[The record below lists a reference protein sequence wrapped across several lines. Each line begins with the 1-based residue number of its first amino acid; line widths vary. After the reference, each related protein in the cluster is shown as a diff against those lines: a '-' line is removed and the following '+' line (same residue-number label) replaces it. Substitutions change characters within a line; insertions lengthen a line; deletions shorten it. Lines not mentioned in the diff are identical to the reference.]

1 MATKRRK
8 VRLRYKEERVLFSDV
23 LPYELPVIFSN
34 RYFYRYLLE
43 CSVKIRNGKLEYD
56 PNMPAGAKQML
67 YLIFGCRND
76 NDLRNLKFDNAAQ
89 STIPFSYQIL
99 HKPTKARTLTVIH
112 PANQI
117 EMVNFYEKYKS
128 LILYYC
134 GRDEFSLR
142 HPKKVACYFYY
153 RDRLHNKLLGKKADN
168 IELFF
173 NEYENLKSYFS
184 YGSYT
189 HIHKFYEDYLYQ
201 QAEKKFD
208 KLLKFDIQSCFDS
221 IYTHSIAWATNSG
234 RDIYKHTFK
243 GKNDGTFGYAFDLIM
258 QRMNYGETNG
268 IVIGPEFSRIF
279 SEIILQQVDTC
290 VKRRLLKLG
299 YKPNTDYICYRYV
312 DDYFFFYSDQKVKD
326 EAMRAF
332 MEELKEYK
340 LSISDS
346 KTKEYKHPFITEIT
360 IAKQGIDR
368 LITDSL
374 SYHDGGDV
382 IVEEDDDEPNESDIV
397 EDELTE
403 EIDIEKL
410 QQALDNK
417 DNLFFKSN
425 RFISKYKAIIS
436 NAKVENRE
444 VVNYTLARIERKV
457 LSVLNR
463 FDRSF
468 KRLSF
473 AFNAGVMMDECAIK
487 KKRMENMLADYL
499 VQVCDVAFFLYSD
512 CKRINTTLK
521 VMNIMNKII
530 IYLENGY
537 KLKDKPDVQ
546 RFTNVIRDTVFR
558 DIQKEI
564 EQVFRISRYND
575 QTPLESLFLLITT
588 KSLRN
593 KFYLNQDIL
602 DQYLG
607 VKYEG
612 MKLKK
617 DEPQPEMNALVFI
630 LLLYY
635 YGNSDKYIKQ
645 RYALIELI
653 TRRFKKDSKDLR
665 RKQSE
670 LVILLLDLLA
680 CPYLRHKDRREMCSA
695 MGVDESAQTE
705 IEKYL
710 KKRRYM
716 FTRWTNVNL
725 TKELGAKV
733 SLEVY
738 S

>member
-43 CSVKIRNGKLEYD
+43 CGIKVRNDKLEYD
-56 PNMPAGAKQML
+56 SNMPAGAKQML
-67 YLIFGCRND
+67 YMIFGCKND
-76 NDLRNLKFDNAAQ
+76 NDLRYLKFDNASQ

-99 HKPTKARTLTVIH
+99 HKPTKARTLAVIH

-117 EMVNFYEKYKS
+117 EVVGFYEKYKS

-184 YGSYT
+184 YESYT
-189 HIHKFYEDYLYQ
+189 HIHKFFEDYLYQ

-208 KLLKFDIQSCFDS
+208 NLLKFDIQSCFDS
-221 IYTHSIAWATNSG
+221 IYTHSMAWATNSG
-234 RDIYKHTFK
+234 RDIYKRFFK
-243 GKNDGTFGYAFDLIM
+243 GKNDETFGYAFDLLM

-279 SEIILQQVDTC
+279 SEIILQQVDIC
-290 VKRRLLKLG
+290 VKRRLTKLG
-299 YKPNTDYICYRYV
+299 YKPNTDYLCYRYV
-312 DDYFFFYSDQKVKD
+312 DDFFFFYTDSKVKD

-332 MEELKEYK
+332 MEELREYK

-360 IAKQGIDR
+360 KAKHGIDR
-368 LITDSL
+368 LISDYL
-374 SYHDGGDV
+374 SFHDGQDAIV
-382 IVEEDDDEPNESDIV
+382 DEEEELTDNDVEEDVLNG
-397 EDELTE
+397 
-403 EIDIEKL
+403 EIDLEML
-410 QQALDNK
+410 QQALNNK
-417 DNLFFKSN
+417 DRLFFKSN
-425 RFISKYKAIIS
+425 HFISKYKHVIS
-436 NAKVENRE
+436 TACVENRE
-444 VVNYTLARIERKV
+444 VVNYTLARIEKKI

-463 FDRSF
+463 FDRDY
-468 KRLSF
+468 KRLSA
-473 AFNAGVMMDECAIK
+473 AFNEGVMMDECAVKIN
-487 KKRMENMLADYL
+487 RLESMLADYL

-530 IYLENGY
+530 IYLENDY
-537 KLKDKPDVQ
+537 KKEDGVVIS
-546 RFTNVIRDTVFR
+546 RFTNAIRDMVFR

-564 EQVFRISRYND
+564 EQVFRLSKYNE
-575 QTPLESLFLLITT
+575 QTPLESLFLLITI

-593 KFYLNQDIL
+593 KFCINQDVL

-607 VKYEG
+607 IEYDG
-612 MKLKK
+612 MKLKP
-617 DEPQPEMNALVFI
+617 DVAQPEMNALVFI

-635 YGNSDKYIKQ
+635 YGNSDKYKKQ
-645 RYALIELI
+645 RYALIKLI
-653 TRRFKKDSKDLR
+653 TKKFRREKEDLR

-680 CPYLRHKDRREMCSA
+680 CPFLRHEDRRDMCAA
-695 MGVDESAQTE
+695 MGVDETAQTE
-705 IEKYL
+705 IEAYL

>member
-1 MATKRRK
+1 MAVKRSK

-43 CSVKIRNGKLEYD
+43 CGIKIRNGELEYD
-56 PNMPAGAKQML
+56 ANMPAGAKQML
-67 YLIFGCRND
+67 YLIFGCKND
-76 NDLRNLKFDNAAQ
+76 IELRNWKAVDSSK
-89 STIPFSYQIL
+89 STIPFCYQIL

-117 EMVNFYEKYKS
+117 EVVSFYKKYKS
-128 LILYYC
+128 LMLYYC

-153 RDRLHNKLLGKKADN
+153 RDRLHNRLLGKSADH

-173 NEYENLKSYFS
+173 NEYENLKSFFS

-208 KLLKFDIQSCFDS
+208 RLLKFDIQSCFDS

-234 RDIYKHTFK
+234 RDIYKRTFK
-243 GKNDGTFGYAFDLIM
+243 GKNDGTFGFAFDLLM

-299 YKPNTDYICYRYV
+299 YKPNTDYLCYRYV
-312 DDYFFFYSDQKVKD
+312 DDYFFFFSDQKVKE
-326 EAMRAF
+326 EAIRAF
-332 MEELKEYK
+332 MEELREYK
-340 LSISDS
+340 LSISES
-346 KTKEYKHPFITEIT
+346 KTQEYNHPFITEIT
-360 IAKQGIDR
+360 IAKQGIDQ
-368 LITDSL
+368 LITDYL
-374 SYHDGGDV
+374 SFHDCNDT
-382 IVEEDDDEPNESDIV
+382 IAEDEN
-397 EDELTE
+397 DELTDSDNE
-403 EIDIEKL
+403 EDVLNGEMDIDKL
-410 QQALDNK
+410 QKTLDNK
-417 DNLFFKSN
+417 NRLFFKSN
-425 RFISKYKAIIS
+425 HFIAKYKAIIWG
-436 NAKVENRE
+436 AKVENRE

-463 FDRSF
+463 FDKDF
-468 KRLSF
+468 KRLSV
-473 AFNAGVMMDECAIK
+473 ALNEGVMIDECTK
-487 KKRMENMLADYL
+487 KKNQMEVMLADYL
-499 VQVCDVAFFLYSD
+499 VQVCDLAFFLYSD

-530 IYLENGY
+530 IYLENDY
-537 KLKDKPDVQ
+537 KREDKPEMQ
-546 RFTNVIRDTVFR
+546 RFTNVIRDVVFR
-558 DIQKEI
+558 NIQKEI
-564 EQVFRISRYND
+564 EQVFRISRYNE
-575 QTPLESLFLLITT
+575 QTPLESLFLLITM

-593 KFYLNQDIL
+593 KFCINQEIL

-607 VKYEG
+607 VKYDG
-612 MKLKK
+612 MRLKK
-617 DEPQPEMNALVFI
+617 GEVQPDMNALVFI

-635 YGNSDKYIKQ
+635 YGNSDRYQKQ
-645 RYALIELI
+645 RYALIELL
-653 TRRFKKDSKDLR
+653 TKRFRRDEADLR

-670 LVILLLDLLA
+670 LIILLLDLLA
-680 CPYLRHKDRREMCSA
+680 CPFLSHKDRRDMCAA
-695 MGVDESAQTE
+695 MGVDEAAQTE
-705 IEKYL
+705 IENYL
-710 KKRRYM
+710 KKRKYM

>member
-43 CSVKIRNGKLEYD
+43 CGIKVRNGKLQYD
-56 PNMPAGAKQML
+56 ANMPAGAKQML
-67 YLIFGCRND
+67 YLIFGCKTD
-76 NDLRNLKFDNAAQ
+76 NDLRYLKFDNASQ
-89 STIPFSYQIL
+89 STIPYTYQIL

-117 EMVNFYEKYKS
+117 EVVGFFEKYKS

-184 YGSYT
+184 YDSYT

-208 KLLKFDIQSCFDS
+208 NLLKFDIQSCFDS
-221 IYTHSIAWATNSG
+221 IYTHSMAWATNSG
-234 RDIYKHTFK
+234 RDIYKRFFK
-243 GKNDGTFGYAFDLIM
+243 GKNDETFGYAFDLLM

-290 VKRRLLKLG
+290 VKRRLTKLG
-299 YKPNTDYICYRYV
+299 YKPNTDYLCYRYV
-312 DDYFFFYSDQKVKD
+312 DDYFFFYTDSKVKD

-332 MEELKEYK
+332 MEELREYK
-340 LSISDS
+340 LSISES
-346 KTKEYKHPFITEIT
+346 KTKEYNHPFITEIT
-360 IAKQGIDR
+360 KAKHGIDR
-368 LITDSL
+368 LISDYL
-374 SYHDGGDV
+374 SFHDGQDA
-382 IVEEDDDEPNESDIV
+382 IVEEEEELADNDVDEEVLNG
-397 EDELTE
+397 
-403 EIDIEKL
+403 EIDLEKL

-417 DNLFFKSN
+417 DRLFFKSN
-425 RFISKYKAIIS
+425 HFIAKYKDVILTAG
-436 NAKVENRE
+436 VENRE
-444 VVNYTLARIERKV
+444 VVNYTLARIEKKI

-463 FDRSF
+463 FDRNY
-468 KRLSF
+468 KRLSA
-473 AFNAGVMMDECAIK
+473 AFNEGVMMDECAVKIN
-487 KKRMENMLADYL
+487 RLESMLADYL

-530 IYLENGY
+530 IYLENDY
-537 KLKDKPDVQ
+537 KKENGIVIP
-546 RFTNVIRDTVFR
+546 RFTNAIRDMVFR

-564 EQVFRISRYND
+564 EQVFRISKYNE
-575 QTPLESLFLLITT
+575 QTPLESLFLLITI

-593 KFYLNQDIL
+593 KFCINQDVL

-607 VKYEG
+607 IEYDG
-612 MKLKK
+612 IKLKQ
-617 DEPQPEMNALVFI
+617 DVAQPEMNALVFI

-635 YGNSDKYIKQ
+635 YGNSDKYLKQ
-645 RYALIELI
+645 RYALIKLI
-653 TRRFKKDSKDLR
+653 TNRFKREEKDLR

-680 CPYLRHKDRREMCSA
+680 CPFLRHEDRRDMCAA
-695 MGVDESAQTE
+695 MGVDEAAQTE
-705 IEKYL
+705 IEDYL
-710 KKRRYM
+710 KKRKYM

>member
-1 MATKRRK
+1 MAVMRRK

-43 CSVKIRNGKLEYD
+43 CGVKIHNGKLEYD
-56 PNMPAGAKQML
+56 ANIPAGAKQML

-76 NDLRNLKFDNAAQ
+76 DELSKWRAIDSSK

-99 HKPTKARTLTVIH
+99 HKPTKTRTLTVIH
-112 PANQI
+112 PANQV
-117 EMVNFYEKYKS
+117 EVVSFYEKYKS

-153 RDRLHNKLLGKKADN
+153 RDRLHNRLLGKKADH

-208 KLLKFDIQSCFDS
+208 QLLKFDIQSCFDS

-234 RDIYKHTFK
+234 REIYKRTFK
-243 GKNDGTFGYAFDLIM
+243 GKNDGTFGFAFDQLM

-290 VKRRLLKLG
+290 VKRRLSKLG
-299 YKPNTDYICYRYV
+299 YKPNTDYLCYRYV
-312 DDYFFFYSDQKVKD
+312 DDYFFFYSDQNVKQ

-332 MEELKEYK
+332 MEELREYK
-340 LSISDS
+340 LSISES
-346 KTKEYKHPFITEIT
+346 KTKEYVHPFITEIT

-368 LITDSL
+368 LITDYL
-374 SYHDGGDV
+374 SFHD
-382 IVEEDDDEPNESDIV
+382 ENEAIT
-397 EDELTE
+397 EDEEVMSDSDTE
-403 EIDIEKL
+403 DGAINVDIDVDKL
-410 QQALDNK
+410 QQTLDNK
-417 DNLFFKSN
+417 DKLFFKSN
-425 RFISKYKAIIS
+425 NFIAKYKAIIS
-436 NAKVENRE
+436 AAKVENRE
-444 VVNYTLARIERKV
+444 VVNYTLARVEMKV

-463 FDRSF
+463 FDKDF
-468 KRLSF
+468 KRLSV
-473 AFNAGVMMDECAIK
+473 ALNEGVMIDECENK
-487 KKRMENMLADYL
+487 KYRMEAMLTDYL
-499 VQVCDVAFFLYSD
+499 VQVCDLTFFLYSD

-530 IYLENGY
+530 IYLKNDY
-537 KLKDKPDVQ
+537 KRKDKSDVQ
-546 RFTNVIRDTVFR
+546 RFTNVIRDVVFK

-575 QTPLESLFLLITT
+575 QIPLESLFLLITV
-588 KSLRN
+588 KSLKN
-593 KFYLNQDIL
+593 KYCINQDIL
-602 DQYLG
+602 DQYMG

-617 DEPQPEMNALVFI
+617 DEVQPEMNALVFM

-635 YGNSDKYIKQ
+635 YGNSDRYKKQ

-653 TRRFKKDSKDLR
+653 TKRFRREGVDMR

-670 LVILLLDLLA
+670 LIILLMDLLA
-680 CPYLRHKDRREMCSA
+680 CPFLRHKDRRDMCAA
-695 MGVDESAQTE
+695 MGVDETAQTE
-705 IEKYL
+705 IENYL
-710 KKRRYM
+710 KKRKYM

-725 TKELGAKV
+725 TKELEAKV

>member
-43 CSVKIRNGKLEYD
+43 CGIKVRNGKLQYD
-56 PNMPAGAKQML
+56 ANMPAGAKQML
-67 YLIFGCRND
+67 YLIFGCKTD
-76 NDLRNLKFDNAAQ
+76 NDLRYLKFDNASQ
-89 STIPFSYQIL
+89 STIPFTYQIL
-99 HKPTKARTLTVIH
+99 HKPTKVRTLTVIH

-117 EMVNFYEKYKS
+117 EVVGFFEKFKS

-184 YGSYT
+184 YDSYT

-208 KLLKFDIQSCFDS
+208 NLLKFDIQSCFDS
-221 IYTHSIAWATNSG
+221 IYTHSMAWATNSG
-234 RDIYKHTFK
+234 RDIYKRFFK
-243 GKNDGTFGYAFDLIM
+243 GKNDETFGYAFDLLM

-290 VKRRLLKLG
+290 VKRRLTKLG
-299 YKPNTDYICYRYV
+299 YKPNTDYLCYRYV
-312 DDYFFFYSDQKVKD
+312 DDYFFFYTDSKVKD

-332 MEELKEYK
+332 MEELREYK
-340 LSISDS
+340 LSISES
-346 KTKEYKHPFITEIT
+346 KTKEYNHPFITEIT
-360 IAKQGIDR
+360 KAKHGIDR
-368 LITDSL
+368 LISDYL
-374 SYHDGGDV
+374 SFHDGQDA
-382 IVEEDDDEPNESDIV
+382 IVEEEEELADNDVDEEVLNG
-397 EDELTE
+397 
-403 EIDIEKL
+403 EIDLEKL

-417 DNLFFKSN
+417 DRLFFKSN
-425 RFISKYKAIIS
+425 HFIAKYKDVILTAG
-436 NAKVENRE
+436 VENRE
-444 VVNYTLARIERKV
+444 VVNYTLARIEKII

-463 FDRSF
+463 FDRNY
-468 KRLSF
+468 KRLSA
-473 AFNAGVMMDECAIK
+473 AFNEGVMMDECAVKIN
-487 KKRMENMLADYL
+487 RLESMLADYL

-530 IYLENGY
+530 IYLENDY
-537 KLKDKPDVQ
+537 KKENGIVIP
-546 RFTNVIRDTVFR
+546 RFTNAIRDMVFR

-564 EQVFRISRYND
+564 EQVFRISKYNE
-575 QTPLESLFLLITT
+575 QTPLESLFLLITI

-593 KFYLNQDIL
+593 KFCINQDVL

-607 VKYEG
+607 IEYDG
-612 MKLKK
+612 IKLKQ
-617 DEPQPEMNALVFI
+617 DVAQPEMNALVFI

-635 YGNSDKYIKQ
+635 YGNSDKYLKQ
-645 RYALIELI
+645 RYALIKLI
-653 TRRFKKDSKDLR
+653 TNRFKREEKDLR

-680 CPYLRHKDRREMCSA
+680 CPFLRHEERRDMCAA
-695 MGVDESAQTE
+695 MGVDEAAQTE
-705 IEKYL
+705 IEDYL
-710 KKRRYM
+710 KKRKYM

>member
-43 CSVKIRNGKLEYD
+43 CGIKVRNGKMQYD
-56 PNMPAGAKQML
+56 ANMPAGAKQML
-67 YLIFGCRND
+67 YLIFGCKTD
-76 NDLRNLKFDNAAQ
+76 NDLRYLKFDNASQ
-89 STIPFSYQIL
+89 STIPFTYQIL

-117 EMVNFYEKYKS
+117 EVVGFYEKYKS

-184 YGSYT
+184 YDSYT

-208 KLLKFDIQSCFDS
+208 NLLKFDIQSCFDS
-221 IYTHSIAWATNSG
+221 IYTHSMAWATNSG
-234 RDIYKHTFK
+234 RDIYKRFFK
-243 GKNDGTFGYAFDLIM
+243 GKNDETFGYAFDLLM

-290 VKRRLLKLG
+290 VKRRLTKLG
-299 YKPNTDYICYRYV
+299 YKPNTDYLCYRYV
-312 DDYFFFYSDQKVKD
+312 DDYFFFYTDSKVKD

-332 MEELKEYK
+332 MEELREYK
-340 LSISDS
+340 LSISES
-346 KTKEYKHPFITEIT
+346 KTKEYNHPFITEIT
-360 IAKQGIDR
+360 KAKHGIDR
-368 LITDSL
+368 LISDYL
-374 SYHDGGDV
+374 SFHDGQDA
-382 IVEEDDDEPNESDIV
+382 IVEEEEELADNDVDEEVLNG
-397 EDELTE
+397 
-403 EIDIEKL
+403 EIDLEKL
-410 QQALDNK
+410 QQALGNK
-417 DNLFFKSN
+417 DRLFFKSN
-425 RFISKYKAIIS
+425 HFIAKYKDVIS
-436 NAKVENRE
+436 TAGVENRE
-444 VVNYTLARIERKV
+444 VVNYTLARIEKKI

-463 FDRSF
+463 FDRNY
-468 KRLSF
+468 KRLSA
-473 AFNAGVMMDECAIK
+473 AFNEGVMMDECAVKIN
-487 KKRMENMLADYL
+487 RLESMLADYL

-530 IYLENGY
+530 IYLENDY
-537 KLKDKPDVQ
+537 KKENGIVIP
-546 RFTNVIRDTVFR
+546 RFTNAIRDMVFR

-564 EQVFRISRYND
+564 EQVFRISKYNE
-575 QTPLESLFLLITT
+575 QTPLESLFLLITI

-593 KFYLNQDIL
+593 KFCINQDVL

-607 VKYEG
+607 IEYDG
-612 MKLKK
+612 IKLKQ
-617 DEPQPEMNALVFI
+617 DVAQPEMNALVFI

-635 YGNSDKYIKQ
+635 YGNSDKYLKQ
-645 RYALIELI
+645 RYALIKQI
-653 TRRFKKDSKDLR
+653 TNRFKREEKDLR

-680 CPYLRHKDRREMCSA
+680 CPFLRHEDRRDMCAA
-695 MGVDESAQTE
+695 MGVDEAAQTE
-705 IEKYL
+705 IEDYL
-710 KKRRYM
+710 KKRKYM

>member
-1 MATKRRK
+1 MVVKRRK
-8 VRLRYKEERVLFSDV
+8 VRLRYREERVLFSDV

-43 CSVKIRNGKLEYD
+43 CGVKIRNGKLEFD
-56 PNMPAGAKQML
+56 PNIPVGAKQIL
-67 YLIFGCRND
+67 YLIFGCKND
-76 NDLRNLKFDNAAQ
+76 EELSKWRAVDSSK

-99 HKPTKARTLTVIH
+99 HKPTKARTLSVIH
-112 PANQI
+112 PANQV
-117 EMVNFYEKYKS
+117 EVVSFYEKYKS

-153 RDRLHNKLLGKKADN
+153 RDRLHNRLLGKKADH

-184 YGSYT
+184 YGNYT

-234 RDIYKHTFK
+234 RDIYKQTFK
-243 GKNDGTFGYAFDLIM
+243 GKNDGTFGFAFDLLM

-279 SEIILQQVDTC
+279 SEIILQQVNTC
-290 VKRRLLKLG
+290 VKRRLSKLG
-299 YKPNTDYICYRYV
+299 YKPNTDYLCYRYV
-312 DDYFFFYSDQKVKD
+312 DDYFFFYSDQNVKQ
-326 EAMRAF
+326 EALRAF
-332 MEELKEYK
+332 MEELREYK
-340 LSISDS
+340 LSISES
-346 KTKEYKHPFITEIT
+346 KTKEYVHPFITEIT

-368 LITDSL
+368 LITDYL
-374 SYHDGGDV
+374 SFHDGNDDV
-382 IVEEDDDEPNESDIV
+382 TEDEEEDMNDRDV
-397 EDELTE
+397 GEDVLNGD
-403 EIDIEKL
+403 IDIIKL
-410 QQALDNK
+410 QQTLDNK
-417 DNLFFKSN
+417 DKLFFKSN
-425 RFISKYKAIIS
+425 HFIAKYKAIIS
-436 NAKVENRE
+436 AVKVENRE

-463 FDRSF
+463 FDKDF
-468 KRLSF
+468 KRLS
-473 AFNAGVMMDECAIK
+473 AALNEGVMIDECENQK
-487 KKRMENMLADYL
+487 HRMEAMLADYL
-499 VQVCDVAFFLYSD
+499 IQVCDLTFFLYSD

-537 KLKDKPDVQ
+537 KRKDMPDVQ
-546 RFTNVIRDTVFR
+546 RFTNMIRDMVFR

-575 QTPLESLFLLITT
+575 QTPLESLFLLITVKT
-588 KSLRN
+588 LRN
-593 KFYLNQDIL
+593 KFYINQDIL

-607 VKYEG
+607 VKYDG

-617 DEPQPEMNALVFI
+617 DEVQPEMNALVFM

-635 YGNSDKYIKQ
+635 YGNSDRYKKQ

-653 TRRFKKDSKDLR
+653 TKRFRREGADMR

-670 LVILLLDLLA
+670 LVILLMDLLA
-680 CPYLRHKDRREMCSA
+680 CPFLRHKDRRDMCAA
-695 MGVDESAQTE
+695 MGVDEAAQTE
-705 IEKYL
+705 IENYL
-710 KKRRYM
+710 KKRKYM

>member
-1 MATKRRK
+1 MAAKRRK

-23 LPYELPVIFSN
+23 LPYELPVLFSN

-43 CSVKIRNGKLEYD
+43 CRVKVRNGKLEYD
-56 PNMPAGAKQML
+56 ANMPAGAKQLL
-67 YLIFGCRND
+67 YLIFGCKND
-76 NDLRNLKFDNAAQ
+76 NGLRDLKFDTTAR
-89 STIPFSYQIL
+89 STIPFTYHIL
-99 HKPTKARTLTVIH
+99 HKPTKARALTVIH

-117 EMVNFYEKYKS
+117 EVVCFYEKYKS

-184 YGSYT
+184 YGDYT

-208 KLLKFDIQSCFDS
+208 NLLKFDIQSCFDS

-234 RDIYKHTFK
+234 RDIYKRFFK
-243 GKNDGTFGYAFDLIM
+243 GKDDETFGYAFDLLM

-299 YKPNTDYICYRYV
+299 YKPNTDYLCYRYV
-312 DDYFFFYSDQKVKD
+312 DDYFFFYTDQKVKN

-332 MEELKEYK
+332 MEELREYK
-340 LSISDS
+340 LAISES
-346 KTKEYKHPFITEIT
+346 KTKEFKHPFITEIT

-368 LITDSL
+368 LITDYL
-374 SYHDGGDV
+374 SFHNGQDAV
-382 IVEEDDDEPNESDIV
+382 LEEEEDMAENDEEGNVISGDF
-397 EDELTE
+397 DMDKLKQTLNNK
-403 EIDIEKL
+403 EKL
-410 QQALDNK
+410 
-417 DNLFFKSN
+417 FFRSN
-425 RFISKYKAIIS
+425 HFIAKYKAIIS
-436 NAKVENRE
+436 TAKVENRE
-444 VVNYTLARIERKV
+444 VVNYTLARIERKL
-457 LSVLNR
+457 LSVLNH
-463 FDRSF
+463 FDKNY
-468 KRLSF
+468 KRLSE
-473 AFNAGVMMDECAIK
+473 AFNEGMMMDECAVK
-487 KKRMENMLADYL
+487 KSKLESMLADYL

-530 IYLENGY
+530 IYLENDY
-537 KLKDKPDVQ
+537 KKEDGVTIP
-546 RFTNVIRDTVFR
+546 RFTNVVRDVVFR
-558 DIQKEI
+558 GIQKEI
-564 EQVFRISRYND
+564 EQVFRISRYDD
-575 QTPLESLFLLITT
+575 QTPLESLFLLITI

-593 KFYLNQDIL
+593 KYCINQDVL

-607 VKYEG
+607 IKYDG
-612 MKLKK
+612 TKLMKGV
-617 DEPQPEMNALVFI
+617 EQPDMNALVFM

-635 YGNSDKYIKQ
+635 YGNSDKYKKQ
-645 RYALIELI
+645 RYALVEMI
-653 TRRFKKDSKDLR
+653 TKRFRRDGADLR
-665 RKQSE
+665 KKQSE

-680 CPYLRHKDRREMCSA
+680 CPFLRHKDRRDMCAA
-695 MGVDESAQTE
+695 MGVDETAQTE
-705 IEKYL
+705 IENYL
-710 KKRRYM
+710 KKRKYM

>member
-43 CSVKIRNGKLEYD
+43 CGIKVRNGKLEYD
-56 PNMPAGAKQML
+56 ANMPAGAKQML
-67 YLIFGCRND
+67 YLIFGCKND
-76 NDLRNLKFDNAAQ
+76 NDFRYLKFDNASQ
-89 STIPFSYQIL
+89 STIPFTYQIL

-117 EMVNFYEKYKS
+117 EVVGFFEKYKS

-184 YGSYT
+184 YDSYT

-208 KLLKFDIQSCFDS
+208 NLLKFDIQSCFDS
-221 IYTHSIAWATNSG
+221 IYTHSMAWATNSG
-234 RDIYKHTFK
+234 RDIYKRFFK
-243 GKNDGTFGYAFDLIM
+243 GKNDETFGYAFDLLM

-290 VKRRLLKLG
+290 VKRRLTKLG
-299 YKPNTDYICYRYV
+299 YKPNTDYLCYRYV
-312 DDYFFFYSDQKVKD
+312 DDYFFFYTDSKVKD

-332 MEELKEYK
+332 MEELREYK
-340 LSISDS
+340 LSISES
-346 KTKEYKHPFITEIT
+346 KTKEYNHPFITEIT
-360 IAKQGIDR
+360 KAKHGIDR
-368 LITDSL
+368 LISDYL
-374 SYHDGGDV
+374 SFHDGQDA
-382 IVEEDDDEPNESDIV
+382 IVEEEEELADNDVDEEVLNG
-397 EDELTE
+397 
-403 EIDIEKL
+403 EIDLEKL

-417 DNLFFKSN
+417 DRLFFKSN
-425 RFISKYKAIIS
+425 HFIAKYKDVIS
-436 NAKVENRE
+436 TASVENRE
-444 VVNYTLARIERKV
+444 VVNYTLARIEKKI

-463 FDRSF
+463 FDRNY
-468 KRLSF
+468 KRLSA
-473 AFNAGVMMDECAIK
+473 AFNEGVMMDECAVKIN
-487 KKRMENMLADYL
+487 RLESMLADYL

-530 IYLENGY
+530 IYLENDY
-537 KLKDKPDVQ
+537 KKENGIVIP
-546 RFTNVIRDTVFR
+546 RFTNAIRDMVFR

-564 EQVFRISRYND
+564 EQVFRISKYNE
-575 QTPLESLFLLITT
+575 QTPLESLFLLITI

-593 KFYLNQDIL
+593 KFCINQDVL

-607 VKYEG
+607 IEYDG
-612 MKLKK
+612 IKLKQ
-617 DEPQPEMNALVFI
+617 DVAQPEMNALVFI

-635 YGNSDKYIKQ
+635 YGDSDKYKKQ
-645 RYALIELI
+645 RYALIKLI
-653 TRRFKKDSKDLR
+653 TNRFKREEKDLR

-680 CPYLRHKDRREMCSA
+680 CPFLRHKDRRKMCAA
-695 MGVDESAQTE
+695 MDVNEAAQTE
-705 IEKYL
+705 IEDYL
-710 KKRRYM
+710 KKRKYM

>member
-43 CSVKIRNGKLEYD
+43 CGIKVRNGKLEYD
-56 PNMPAGAKQML
+56 ANMPAGAKQML
-67 YLIFGCRND
+67 YLIFGCKND
-76 NDLRNLKFDNAAQ
+76 NDFRYLKFDNASQ
-89 STIPFSYQIL
+89 STIPFTYQIL

-117 EMVNFYEKYKS
+117 EVVGFFEKYKS

-184 YGSYT
+184 YDSYT

-208 KLLKFDIQSCFDS
+208 NLLKFDIQSCFDS
-221 IYTHSIAWATNSG
+221 IYTHSMAWATNSG
-234 RDIYKHTFK
+234 RDIYKRFFK
-243 GKNDGTFGYAFDLIM
+243 GKNDETFGYAFDLLM

-290 VKRRLLKLG
+290 VKRRLTKLG
-299 YKPNTDYICYRYV
+299 YKPNTDYLCYRYV
-312 DDYFFFYSDQKVKD
+312 DDYFFFYTDSKVKD

-332 MEELKEYK
+332 MEELREYK
-340 LSISDS
+340 LSISES
-346 KTKEYKHPFITEIT
+346 KTKEYNHPFITEIT
-360 IAKQGIDR
+360 KAKHGIDR
-368 LITDSL
+368 LISDYL
-374 SYHDGGDV
+374 SFHDGQDA
-382 IVEEDDDEPNESDIV
+382 IVEEEEELADNDVDEEVLNG
-397 EDELTE
+397 
-403 EIDIEKL
+403 EIDLEKL

-417 DNLFFKSN
+417 DRLFFKSN
-425 RFISKYKAIIS
+425 HFIAKYKDVIS
-436 NAKVENRE
+436 TASVENRE
-444 VVNYTLARIERKV
+444 VVNYTLARIEKKI

-463 FDRSF
+463 FDRNY
-468 KRLSF
+468 KRLSA
-473 AFNAGVMMDECAIK
+473 AFNEGVMMDECAVKIN
-487 KKRMENMLADYL
+487 RLESMLADYL

-530 IYLENGY
+530 IYLENDY
-537 KLKDKPDVQ
+537 KKENGIVIP
-546 RFTNVIRDTVFR
+546 RFTNAIRDMVFR

-564 EQVFRISRYND
+564 EQVFRISKYNE
-575 QTPLESLFLLITT
+575 QTPLESLFLLITI

-593 KFYLNQDIL
+593 KFCINQDVL

-607 VKYEG
+607 IEYDG
-612 MKLKK
+612 IKLKQNVA
-617 DEPQPEMNALVFI
+617 QPEMNALVFI

-635 YGNSDKYIKQ
+635 YGDSDKYKKQ
-645 RYALIELI
+645 RYALIKLI
-653 TRRFKKDSKDLR
+653 TNRFKREEKDLR

-680 CPYLRHKDRREMCSA
+680 CPFLRHKDRRKMCAA
-695 MGVDESAQTE
+695 MDVNEAAQTE
-705 IEKYL
+705 IEDYL
-710 KKRRYM
+710 KKRKYM

>member
-1 MATKRRK
+1 MAVKRRK
-8 VRLRYKEERVLFSDV
+8 VKLRYKEERVLFSDV

-34 RYFYRYLLE
+34 RYFYRFLLE
-43 CSVKIRNGKLEYD
+43 CGVKIRDGKLEYD
-56 PNMPAGAKQML
+56 ANMPAGAKQML
-67 YLIFGCRND
+67 YLIFGCKND
-76 NDLRNLKFDNAAQ
+76 RGLAGLNFKNTSQ

-117 EMVNFYEKYKS
+117 EVVSFYEKYKS

-134 GRDEFSLR
+134 NRDEFSLR

-184 YGSYT
+184 YESYT

-208 KLLKFDIQSCFDS
+208 NLLKFDIQSCFDS
-221 IYTHSIAWATNSG
+221 VYTHSIAWATNSG
-234 RDIYKHTFK
+234 RDTYKHTFK
-243 GKNDGTFGYAFDLIM
+243 GKDDGTFGYAFDLLM

-279 SEIILQQVDTC
+279 SEVILQQVDTC
-290 VKRRLLKLG
+290 VKRRLEKLG
-299 YKPNTDYICYRYV
+299 YKPNVDYLCYRYV
-312 DDYFFFYSDQKVKD
+312 DDYFFFYSEKSVKD

-346 KTKEYKHPFITEIT
+346 KTKDYSHPFITEIT
-360 IAKQGIDR
+360 IAKNGIDK
-368 LITDSL
+368 LIVDYL
-374 SYHDGGDV
+374 SFHDGKDAV
-382 IVEEDDDEPNESDIV
+382 LEEEEEDAAQWNDDTEDVKSDIDV
-397 EDELTE
+397 
-403 EIDIEKL
+403 EKL
-410 QQALDNK
+410 KATLDNK
-417 DNLFFKSN
+417 DKLYFKSN
-425 RFISKYKAIIS
+425 RFIAKYKAIIAE
-436 NAKVENRE
+436 AKVENRE
-444 VVNYTLARIERKV
+444 VVNYALSKIDRKL

-463 FDRSF
+463 FDNDY
-468 KRLSF
+468 KRLSL
-473 AFNAGVMMDECAIK
+473 AFYKGVMIEECDAK
-487 KKRMENMLADYL
+487 MKSMEAMLSNYL

-530 IYLENGY
+530 IYLDNDY
-537 KLKDKPDVQ
+537 KLEDEIEVT
-546 RFTNVIRDTVFR
+546 RFSNVIRDTVFR

-564 EQVFRISRYND
+564 EQVFRISKYSE
-575 QTPLESLFLLITT
+575 QTPLETLFLLVTI
-588 KSLRN
+588 KSLRS
-593 KFYLNQDIL
+593 KFSVNQDVL

-607 VKYEG
+607 VKYDG
-612 MKLKK
+612 LKLKK
-617 DEPQPEMNALVFI
+617 DAEQPEMDALVFI

-635 YGNSDKYIKQ
+635 YGNSDKYKKQ

-680 CPYLRHKDRREMCSA
+680 CPFLRHKDRRDICAA
-695 MGVDESAQTE
+695 MDVGETAQTQ
-705 IEKYL
+705 IENYL
-710 KKRRYM
+710 KKRKYM